1 MTPPSIKDVAR
12 LAEVSIGTVSKGVP
26 VILVDQASSRGELP
40 WCSVGVDD
48 FAAGTSV
55 PLTTVA
61 QPRHEIGRMA
71 LQLLEEEVAA
81 GIGRCATPPNSSF
94 APPPASPRRH
104 PTHASP
110 HPADVSQGAAQRIGI
125 PASSGRV
132 WR

>member
-81 GIGRCATPPNSSF
+81 GEEHVHRQVRYTPELVI
-94 APPPASPRRH
+94 R
-104 PTHASP
+104 
-110 HPADVSQGAAQRIGI
+110 
-125 PASSGRV
+125 ASSG
-132 WR
+132 